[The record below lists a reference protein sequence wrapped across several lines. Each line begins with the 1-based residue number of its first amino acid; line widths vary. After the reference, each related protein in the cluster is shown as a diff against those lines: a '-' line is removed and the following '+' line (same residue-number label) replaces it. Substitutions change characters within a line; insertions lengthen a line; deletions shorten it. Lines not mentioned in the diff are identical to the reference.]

1 MPTTEGGT
9 MSANIITLT
18 RVLLAMVTLVMFQMG
33 FYFRV
38 AALPLMII
46 VFYMDSL
53 DGYVARKLGIASD
66 FGALFDITGDRIVE
80 HVYWIFFTAVGLV
93 NFWVP
98 IIFISRSF
106 LVDTVRSM
114 AFSREGKTPFGEK
127 SMMRSKFTLFLTSG
141 RFMRG
146 LYGFM
151 KLFTFIVIGAILVL
165 QVDTGLISRL
175 LPQGFMADLT
185 LFSKFCIWITTA
197 LCIIRGIPVL
207 WDGRRY
213 LFDKYFPRELK
224 DAG

>member
-1 MPTTEGGT
+1 

-18 RVLLAMVTLVMFQMG
+18 RVLLAMLTLVMFQMG
-33 FYFRV
+33 FYFRL
-38 AALPLMII
+38 ASLPLMII

-80 HVYWIFFTAVGLV
+80 HVYWIFFTAMGLV
-93 NFWVP
+93 SFWVP

-114 AFSREGKTPFGEK
+114 AFSMEGKTPFGEK
-127 SMMRSKFTLFLTSG
+127 SMMRSKFSLFLTSG
-141 RFMRG
+141 RFMRA

-151 KLFTFIVIGAILVL
+151 KLLTFVVLGAILVL
-165 QVDTGLISRL
+165 EVDTGLIGSL
-175 LPQGFMADLT
+175 LSEGYMGKVT
-185 LFSKFCIWITTA
+185 LFSQFCIWITTA
-197 LCIIRGIPVL
+197 LCVIRGIPVL
-207 WDGRRY
+207 WDGRGY
-213 LFDKYFPRELK
+213 LFGKYFPREIK

>member
-1 MPTTEGGT
+1 

-18 RVLLAMVTLVMFQMG
+18 RVFLAMVTLVLFQMG

-38 AALPLMII
+38 AALPLMIF

-80 HVYWIFFTAVGLV
+80 HVYWIFFTALGLV
-93 NFWVP
+93 SFWVP

-141 RFMRG
+141 RFMRAI
-146 LYGFM
+146 YGFM
-151 KLFTFIVIGAILVL
+151 KLFTFALLGAILVL
-165 QVDTGLISRL
+165 EADSGQISRYL
-175 LPQGFMADLT
+175 SQNFQAGLA
-185 LFSKFCIWITTA
+185 LFAQICVWITTA
-197 LCIIRGIPVL
+197 LCIIRGLPVL
-207 WDGRRY
+207 WDGRFY

>member
-1 MPTTEGGT
+1 MTRGGI

-18 RVLLAMVTLVMFQMG
+18 RVLLAMVTLILFQMD
-33 FYFRV
+33 FSFRV

-53 DGYVARKLGIASD
+53 DGYIARKLGTASD

-93 NFWVP
+93 SFWVP

-114 AFSREGKTPFGEK
+114 AFSREGKTPFGEE

-146 LYGFM
+146 MYGFM
-151 KLFTFIVIGAILVL
+151 KLFTFVMLGAILVL
-165 QVDTGLISRL
+165 EVDTGQISRH
-175 LPQGFMADLT
+175 LPEGYMTGLT
-185 LFSKFCIWITTA
+185 LFLQFCVWITTA
-197 LCIIRGIPVL
+197 FCIIRGIPVL